1 MHDNKVLECFTC
13 TAAALLLLLPAAGLC
28 CGSPWGL
35 LPRGLEICGRA
46 VVLRM
51 KASLTQNKL
60 TGITLKKT
68 PPDAQWDVQVRAL
81 LRPTTG
87 QREKKQI

>member
-1 MHDNKVLECFTC
+1 MHDNKVLERFTC

-35 LPRGLEICGRA
+35 LPRGLEMCGGA

-60 TGITLKKT
+60 TGITLKKIT
-68 PPDAQWDVQVRAL
+68 TRRTVGCTGKGSSQTYN
-81 LRPTTG
+81 RPT
-87 QREKKQI
+87 